1 MAAEKNLVYACV
13 FFILFSGVSASDF
26 SGFFDQIKEVSR
38 GFNLS
43 NVGDLI
49 NEAVVPGSL
58 LEKGQDFFKKSQDLL
73 KQARQGNVSLDTIVG
88 MLPKDANGKATAA
101 SSLNKLGLS
110 VREVVS
116 LAGLGKNEHVARV
129 AEQFIS
135 DPQNLD
141 ENGKVVLSLLP
152 SKMISIFS
160 IGFLCSISRYQ
171 RRHTQERERKFRNF
185 LM

>member
-58 LEKGQDFFKKSQDLL
+58 LEKGQDLFKKGQDLL
-73 KQARQGNVSLDTIVG
+73 EQARQGNLSLDTIVG

-160 IGFLCSISRYQ
+160 IGFLCSISKYQ
-171 RRHTQERERKFRNF
+171 RRRRQ
-185 LM
+185 

>member
-1 MAAEKNLVYACV
+1 MSQSAVTQLITSQTMAAKKNLVYTCA

-26 SGFFDQIKEVSR
+26 SGLLDKIKEVGSS
-38 GFNLS
+38 FNIS

-58 LEKGQDFFKKSQDLL
+58 LEKGQDFFKKGQDLL
-73 KQARQGNVSLDTIVG
+73 KQARQGNVSLDTILG

-110 VREVVS
+110 VREVVN
-116 LAGLGKNEHVARV
+116 LAGLGKNPHVARV

-141 ENGKVVLSLLP
+141 ENGKVVLS
-152 SKMISIFS
+152 
-160 IGFLCSISRYQ
+160 
-171 RRHTQERERKFRNF
+171 
-185 LM
+185 